1 MCKKKGDVMRVC
13 LLHVGGNTAAIH
25 AEDENRILVF
35 VNGKLSSKFSE
46 LGSARSFALH
56 ILSVMDSGF
65 SDDE

>member
-25 AEDENRILVF
+25 AEDDGVTFLVF
-35 VNGKLSSKFSE
+35 VNGKLAKKFSE

-56 ILSVMDSGF
+56 ILSVMDSGV
-65 SDDE
+65 SDE